1 MLTLGC
7 GDPSKA
13 LYGEFRVD
21 TMSTPA
27 RHWRQGLYL
36 ANRGFEARQLGQIGL
51 LQQIVMKMVEAASE
65 RGGKDEEQA
74 MQRKSPADIVAVTL
88 CSCEDNNPGVTDL
101 YIVVVSS

>member
-1 MLTLGC
+1 
-7 GDPSKA
+7 
-13 LYGEFRVD
+13 
-21 TMSTPA
+21 
-27 RHWRQGLYL
+27 
-36 ANRGFEARQLGQIGL
+36 
-51 LQQIVMKMVEAASE
+51 MKMVEAAPE